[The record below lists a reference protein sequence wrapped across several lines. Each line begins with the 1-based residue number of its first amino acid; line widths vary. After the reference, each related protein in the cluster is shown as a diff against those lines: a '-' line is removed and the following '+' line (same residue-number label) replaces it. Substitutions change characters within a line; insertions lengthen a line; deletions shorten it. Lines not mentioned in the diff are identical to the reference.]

1 MRFFNTTGPCNVTD
15 HYMLPA
21 TARLEAFDI
30 DRLLA
35 QKSYFILHAP
45 RQTGKTTAMLE
56 LSRQLTAAGDYISAV
71 VSMEVGAGFPD
82 DVDSAERAILG
93 VWRRAI
99 RFQLPN
105 NYHPPVW
112 QPDAP
117 AGQRISEFLGEWA
130 LNAPLPLVVFIDEI
144 DALQDNV
151 LISVLRQ
158 LRDGFNLRPTAFPS
172 SVALIGLRDVRDY
185 KVKSGGSP
193 YLNTPSPFNIAVRSY
208 TMRNFTAE
216 EVGMLLGQH
225 TQETGQVFAEPTI
238 KRVFELTQGQ
248 PWLVNALVKVC
259 VEELVQEVTNPIE
272 VAHINTA
279 KETLIQRHQTHL
291 GQLTDKLREE
301 RVRSVIEPILAG
313 GILDDVPPDDRD
325 YVIDLGLVR
334 RTNGGTLAIANPI
347 YGEVI
352 PRVLAGGAQDSLPVI
367 HPTWLNPDGSLNPE
381 HLLATF
387 LDFWRQHG
395 QPLLQSAPYH
405 EIAPHLVLMAFLHRV
420 VNGNGRIEREYA
432 IGSRR
437 LDLCLFYG
445 DARLAM
451 ELKVWRDGD
460 PDPLIQGLGQLDKYL
475 SGLGLATGWLVIFDQ
490 RSGQPDIGQRTAT
503 ETATTPIGRVV
514 TVIRAYGKPV
524 PSHWKAALIDTSVSK
539 HLPECL
545 IPYTIHSAP
554 RITPVRQSIA
564 VPKTTTAMVR
574 PVFL

>member
-1 MRFFNTTGPCNVTD
+1 MRFFNTTGPCNPID

-21 TARLEAFDI
+21 TERLEAFDVA
-30 DRLLA
+30 RLLA

-56 LSRQLTAAGDYISAV
+56 LARQLTAAGDYIGV
-71 VSMEVGAGFPD
+71 LVSMEIGAGFPD
-82 DVDSAERAILG
+82 DIDAAERAILG
-93 VWRRAI
+93 AWRRAI
-99 RFQLPN
+99 RFQLPDS
-105 NYHPPVW
+105 YYPPVW
-112 QPDAP
+112 QPEAP

-158 LRDGFNLRPTAFPS
+158 LRDGFSQRPTAFPS

-193 YLNTPSPFNIAVRSY
+193 YLNTPSPFNIAVRSF
-208 TMRNFTAE
+208 TLRNFTAE
-216 EVGMLLGQH
+216 EVGILLGHH
-225 TQETGQVFAEPTI
+225 TAETGQVFTQATLD
-238 KRVFELTQGQ
+238 RLFALTQGQ
-248 PWLVNALVKVC
+248 PWLVNALAKVC
-259 VEELVQEVTNPIE
+259 VEELVPDVTNPIE
-272 VAHINTA
+272 VNQINAA
-279 KETLIQRHQTHL
+279 KEVLILRRQTHL

-301 RVRSVIEPILAG
+301 RVRRVIEPILAG
-313 GILDDVPPDDRD
+313 GVLDDVSPDDRD

-334 RTNGGTLAIANPI
+334 RTNGGALAIANPI

-352 PRVLAGGAQDSLPVI
+352 PRVLAGSAQDSLPVI
-367 HPTWLNPDGSLNPE
+367 HPAWLNPDGSLNPGR
-381 HLLATF
+381 LLDAF

-437 LDLCLFYG
+437 LDLALFYG
-445 DARLAM
+445 ATQLAM

-460 PDPLIQGLGQLDKYL
+460 PDPLQQGLGQLDLYL

-490 RSGQPDIGQRTAT
+490 RRGLPPISQRTTT
-503 ETATTPIGRVV
+503 EMATTPMGREVI
-514 TVIRAYGKPV
+514 VIRA
-524 PSHWKAALIDTSVSK
+524 
-539 HLPECL
+539 
-545 IPYTIHSAP
+545 
-554 RITPVRQSIA
+554 
-564 VPKTTTAMVR
+564 
-574 PVFL
+574 